1 MVLLGIKKVFIK
13 IINICYQNSWMVFT
27 NSDIGSTF
35 WNIKAADSVQGM
47 KTIRCSIIQYE
58 IFLQKNKLLHIKI
71 SHFFWPFWESLWQQN
86 FTTTHS
92 FLVLSWWQASIFLH
106 SIEQPTFTTIFS
118 LFFYIFFAN
127 TTRHTN

>member
-13 IINICYQNSWMVFT
+13 IINICYQNSWMFFN
-27 NSDIGSTF
+27 NSDIDSTF

-47 KTIRCSIIQYE
+47 KMIRCLIIHYE

-71 SHFFWPFWESLWQQN
+71 SHFFGPFWESLWQEN

-106 SIEQPTFTTIFS
+106 SIEQPTFATIFS
-118 LFFYIFFAN
+118 LFFKIFFAN